1 MCWYEEYNKSAQGLA
16 LEFVGL
22 DLSIQALI
30 KNSEKADTLDKNRKE
45 IIDLLANMSVTAE
58 WLAEA
63 LDNPSMIQD
72 VVYL

>member
-1 MCWYEEYNKSAQGLA
+1 MCWYEEYNKSAQELA

-30 KNSEKADTLDKNRKE
+30 KKSEKAGTLDKNKKE
-45 IIDLLANMSVTAE
+45 IIDLLANMSATAE

-63 LDNPSMIQD
+63 LDDPSMIQD
-72 VVYL
+72 VVCE